1 MDHHC
6 PWLATCVGLRNY
18 KAFLLFLMYTST
30 FCWVCFATAGLW
42 VWDELLND
50 VAYANNLMPVNV
62 VLLAVIAGIIGLVLT
77 GFTAWHVSLAIRNL
91 TTIESLENT
100 RYLSP
105 LRKALDRQRVDH
117 TGQPPSDG
125 NFGHRLQGYG
135 QQIIEAHANA
145 IPGVTR
151 AEEGEERPSPVAEAR
166 SGQHQDYISFL
177 RESNT
182 DGTPAQKALHRS
194 YEDLERQRERDRYED
209 YLDSRDSKN
218 IPNPFNHGWKQNLR
232 HLFGENPLLWL
243 LPVCTT
249 SGDGWYWEPSP
260 AFLEARDSIRQ
271 DREREW
277 AHWLEQQRR
286 QTHDHWL
293 NGTNLAQTATR
304 SVPLQHSPRSAH
316 SYSGAGFDRPS
327 SGVSMKTLRPESPR
341 MHHDDSDDDDYR
353 SSSDEEDTARNQKRG
368 QNSQASRSKAD
379 RVLGITRDQFVSQ
392 SDEWRDWD

>member
-30 FCWVCFATAGLW
+30 FCWVCFAIAGLW
-42 VWDELLND
+42 VYDEVLND
-50 VAYANNLMPVNV
+50 VALANTLMPVNV

-77 GFTAWHVSLAIRNL
+77 GFTAWHISLAVRNL

-105 LRKALDRQRVDH
+105 LRKVLDRQRVDH
-117 TGQPPSDG
+117 PIQPTTDG

-135 QQIIEAHANA
+135 QQIIQAHANA

-151 AEEGEERPSPVAEAR
+151 AEEGEERPSPIAETR
-166 SGQHQDYISFL
+166 PGQHQDYISFL
-177 RESNT
+177 QESNAN
-182 DGTPAQKALHRS
+182 GTPAQKALHRS

-218 IPNPFNHGWKQNLR
+218 IPHPFNHGWRQNLR
-232 HLFGENPLLWL
+232 HLFGNNPLLWP
-243 LPVCTT
+243 LPICTT

-260 AFLEARDSIRQ
+260 AFLEARENIRQ

-277 AHWLEQQRR
+277 ARWLEQQRQ
-286 QTHDHWL
+286 QTRDHWI
-293 NGTNLAQTATR
+293 NGTNTTETSTR
-304 SVPLQHSPRSAH
+304 PVPLQHSPRNAPNS
-316 SYSGAGFDRPS
+316 SFDRPS
-327 SGVSMKTLRPESPR
+327 SGVSMKTLRPKSP
-341 MHHDDSDDDDYR
+341 HVHPDDSDDDDYD
-353 SSSDEEDTARNQKRG
+353 SSSDDEDTPRIQKRG
-368 QNSQASRSKAD
+368 LNSQASRSKAD
-379 RVLGITRDQFVSQ
+379 RVLGITRDQG
-392 SDEWRDWD
+392 DEWRDWD